1 MIPLLAEDGSISNDL
16 FKWLC
21 GGEALAIIAMA
32 GYIVKLQATARSDML
47 ANLPVLTLAR
57 EMLESVKTTMDTM
70 KTTMNTMTTAM
81 STMTAELREMR
92 EAVQR
97 CGIK

>member
-1 MIPLLAEDGSISNDL
+1 MIPFLAEDGAIANDL

-32 GYIVKLQATARSDML
+32 GYIVKLQATARADML

-70 KTTMNTMTTAM
+70 TT
-81 STMTAELREMR
+81 ELREMR
-92 EAVQR
+92 ETVQR
-97 CGIK
+97 CGLK